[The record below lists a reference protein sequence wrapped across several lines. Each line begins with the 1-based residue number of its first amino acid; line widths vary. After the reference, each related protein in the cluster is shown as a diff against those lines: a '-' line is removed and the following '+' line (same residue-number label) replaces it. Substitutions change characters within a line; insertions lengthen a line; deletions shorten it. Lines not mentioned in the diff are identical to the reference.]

1 MVQKSTTSATSVYGP
16 EAAASN
22 DPPPPAA
29 VSAAPSYYDSP
40 SRSSSIGSFRVGD
53 TKMYG
58 VERMPLGGNSTLS
71 VGATPMRGGGAGIRF
86 NTTFKKGGKVKK
98 AAPKKLAKGGKVSS
112 ASKRADGCATK
123 GKTKGRFV

>member
-16 EAAASN
+16 EATASN

-29 VSAAPSYYDSP
+29 VSAAPSFYDSLYKLP
-40 SRSSSIGSFRVGD
+40 VGGFRVGD

-58 VERMPLGGNSTLS
+58 AKRLPIGDGATLS
-71 VGATPMRGGGAGIRF
+71 VGATPARGGGAGVRF

-98 AAPKKLAKGGKVSS
+98 MAKGGKVSS
-112 ASKRADGCATK
+112 ASKRGDGCAQR